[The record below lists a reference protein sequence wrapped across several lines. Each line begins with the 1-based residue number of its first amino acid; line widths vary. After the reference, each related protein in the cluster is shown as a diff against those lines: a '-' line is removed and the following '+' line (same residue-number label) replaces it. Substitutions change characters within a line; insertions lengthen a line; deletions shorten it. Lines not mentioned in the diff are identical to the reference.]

1 MDPNNNFAIQY
12 LASST
17 TQDINEYIDSVGEV
31 DLQTLLEEYECNN
44 LDMDDITLDNLLDDI
59 QNDREDEII
68 SSSKSSSAVTSTSFY
83 ETTKFSN
90 DITFSPGIGDIQQDG
105 ESEGKNTF
113 SSKSSSTITQT
124 SVDASFIHENS
135 TSYSISKSSS
145 AIIPFTG
152 EEDGTESNKEV
163 MVKQGEVLII
173 KLDENHTIVEE
184 TRRKHRKTG
193 QPLGR
198 KSKKRELELKIEE
211 MKNQARLK
219 HSIDTENI
227 VNKYENAGS
236 IEEKANAF
244 EEIKRTTDKAFTFR
258 F

>member
-90 DITFSPGIGDIQQDG
+90 
-105 ESEGKNTF
+105 
-113 SSKSSSTITQT
+113 
-124 SVDASFIHENS
+124 
-135 TSYSISKSSS
+135 
-145 AIIPFTG
+145 
-152 EEDGTESNKEV
+152 
-163 MVKQGEVLII
+163 
-173 KLDENHTIVEE
+173 
-184 TRRKHRKTG
+184 
-193 QPLGR
+193 
-198 KSKKRELELKIEE
+198 
-211 MKNQARLK
+211 
-219 HSIDTENI
+219 
-227 VNKYENAGS
+227 
-236 IEEKANAF
+236 
-244 EEIKRTTDKAFTFR
+244 
-258 F
+258 